1 MKGIEQ
7 FRNQLHYSV
16 YPTDKFKTTTCLISF
31 AAPLSAE
38 TITDRALLPYV
49 MEKATE
55 AYPSIELFHT
65 PLEHLYDASLF
76 AGASKVG
83 KEHIIQFQLEV
94 VNDHLVGEPVLAQAI
109 KLLEEVLLRP
119 NIYDGAFQ
127 PLIVE
132 QESRLQRQR
141 IESVYDDKMR
151 FAQQRLQELL
161 GGELAIP
168 SHGTLEQL
176 DDVTPR
182 SLYESYMSMIK
193 HDRVDVYVV
202 GDVTREQV
210 TEAFQPLESLGS
222 LFVREFPVPVNREFQ
237 RLEEQQDVKQS
248 KLHLAY
254 EADIDPRSENA
265 VKMQVVNGLF
275 GGFPHSKLFMN
286 VREKESLA
294 YYAASQYSSLSRMVF
309 VYAGI
314 DASNQAKTEQII
326 ADQLADLQ
334 VGNFDDVTLEQT
346 KEMLFHQRRQLGDSP
361 RQLIAWMSGS
371 DIRPFSLE
379 EEMAILAKTTREDV
393 AALSRHLELK
403 AVYCLKGG
411 TA

>member
-7 FRNQLHYSV
+7 FQQRLHYSV
-16 YPTDKFKTTTCLISF
+16 YPTQKFKTTTCLVSF
-31 AAPLSAE
+31 AAPLSPE
-38 TITDRALLPYV
+38 TIAARALLPYV

-65 PLEHLYDASLF
+65 PLEQLYDASLY

-94 VNDHLVGEPVLAQAI
+94 VNDELVGEPVLAEAI

-119 NIYDGAFQ
+119 NAYDGAFQ

-132 QESRLQRQR
+132 QEARLQRQR

-168 SHGTLEQL
+168 SLGTLDQL
-176 DDVTPR
+176 EHVTPR
-182 SLYESYMSMIK
+182 TLFEAYESMIR

-202 GDVTREQV
+202 GDVNREQV
-210 TEAFQPLESLGS
+210 TDAFAPLEGLGER
-222 LFVREFPVPVNREFQ
+222 LVREYPQPVDREFQ
-237 RLEEQQDVKQS
+237 RLEEHQAINQS

-254 EADIDPRSENA
+254 QVDIDPRSEDA
-265 VKMQVVNGLF
+265 VRMQVVNGLF

-294 YYAASQYSSLSRMVF
+294 YYAASQFSSLSRMLF

-314 DASNQAKTEQII
+314 DASNQAKTEAII

-334 VGNFDDVTLEQT
+334 AGTFEDETLEQT
-346 KEMLFHQRRQLGDSP
+346 KAMLYHQRRQLGDNP

-371 DIRPFSLE
+371 DIRPFSLD
-379 EEMAILAKTTREDV
+379 EEMTIIERTSRQDV
-393 AALSRHLELK
+393 AALANRLTLQ

>member
-16 YPTDKFKTTTCLISF
+16 YPTKKFKTTTCLVSF

-38 TITDRALLPYV
+38 TIANRALLPYV
-49 MEKATE
+49 MEKATA

-65 PLEHLYDASLF
+65 PLEQLYDASLF

-83 KEHIIQFQLEV
+83 KEHVIQFQLEV
-94 VNDHLVGEPVLAQAI
+94 VNDRLVGEPVLSQAI

-119 NIYDGAFQ
+119 NVYDGAFQ

-168 SHGTLEQL
+168 SLGTLEQL

-182 SLYESYMSMIK
+182 SLYEAYTSMIK
-193 HDRVDVYVV
+193 HDRIDVYVV
-202 GDVTREQV
+202 GDVTRDQV
-210 TEAFQPLESLGS
+210 TEAFLPLEMLGS
-222 LFVREFPVPVNREFQ
+222 PLVREYPEPVDREFQ

-254 EADIDPRSENA
+254 EADVDPRSEDA
-265 VKMQVVNGLF
+265 IKMQVVNGLF

-314 DASNQAKTEQII
+314 DALNQQKTEQII
-326 ADQLADLQ
+326 AEQLADLQ
-334 VGNFDDVTLEQT
+334 AGEFDDMTLEQT

-379 EEMAILAKTTREDV
+379 EEMAILARTTREDV
-393 AALSRHLELK
+393 AVLASQIKLK

>member
-7 FRNQLHYSV
+7 FRHQLHYSV
-16 YPTDKFKTTTCLISF
+16 YPTKKFKTTTCLISF
-31 AAPLSAE
+31 SAPLSDE
-38 TITDRALLPYV
+38 TIANRALLPYV
-49 MEKATE
+49 MEKSTE
-55 AYPSIELFHT
+55 LYPTIELFHT
-65 PLEHLYDASLF
+65 PLEELYDASLY

-83 KEHIIQFQLEV
+83 KEHVIQFQLEV
-94 VNDHLVGEPVLAQAI
+94 VNDQLVDEPVLSQAI

-119 NIYDGAFQ
+119 NVYDNAFQ

-132 QESRLQRQR
+132 QELRLQRQR

-168 SHGTLEQL
+168 SLGTLDQL
-176 DDVTPR
+176 KDVTPR
-182 SLYESYMSMIK
+182 SLYEAYTEMIAN
-193 HDRVDVYVV
+193 DRIDVYVV
-202 GDVTREQV
+202 GDVSRDQV
-210 TEAFQPLESLGS
+210 TQAFAPLEKIGS
-222 LFVREFPVPVNREFQ
+222 NPARLYPEIVVREFQ
-237 RLEEQQDVKQS
+237 RLEEFQEINQS
-248 KLHLAY
+248 KLHMAY
-254 EADIDPRSENA
+254 EVQVDPRSEDA
-265 VKMQVVNGLF
+265 VRMQVVNGLF

-294 YYAASQYSSLSRMVF
+294 YYAASQYSSLSRMLF

-314 DASNQAKTEQII
+314 DMSNQQKTEQII
-326 ADQLADLQ
+326 AEQLSALQ
-334 VGNFDDVTLEQT
+334 AGQFDDVTLEQT
-346 KEMLFHQRRQLGDSP
+346 KEMLYHQRRQLGDNP

-379 EEMAILAKTTREDV
+379 EEMLIIERTTKEDV
-393 AALSRHLELK
+393 AALANQINLV
-403 AVYCLKGG
+403 AAYCLKGG

>member
-16 YPTDKFKTTTCLISF
+16 YPTDKFKTTTCLVSF
-31 AAPLSAE
+31 AAPLSAN
-38 TITDRALLPYV
+38 TIADRALLPYI
-49 MEKATE
+49 MEKATA

-65 PLEHLYDASLF
+65 PLEQLYDASLF

-83 KEHIIQFQLEV
+83 KEHVIQFQLEV
-94 VNDHLVGEPVLAQAI
+94 VNDKLVGEPVLSQAI
-109 KLLEEVLLRP
+109 QLLEEVLLRP
-119 NIYDGAFQ
+119 NVYDGAFQ

-168 SHGTLEQL
+168 SLGTLEQL
-176 DDVTPR
+176 DEVTPR
-182 SLYESYMSMIK
+182 SLFEAYTSMIE
-193 HDRVDVYVV
+193 HDRIDVYVV
-202 GDVTREQV
+202 GDVTRNQV
-210 TEAFQPLESLGS
+210 TEAFLPLETLGAP
-222 LFVREFPVPVNREFQ
+222 LVRQFPEPEKREFQ
-237 RLEEQQDVKQS
+237 RLEERQDVKQS

-254 EADIDPRSENA
+254 EANIDPRSEDA
-265 VKMQVVNGLF
+265 IKMQVVNGLF

-314 DASNQAKTEQII
+314 DALNQAKTEQII
-326 ADQLADLQ
+326 AEQLADLQ
-334 VGNFDDVTLEQT
+334 AGNVEDVTLEQT

-371 DIRPFSLE
+371 DIRPFSIE
-379 EEMAILAKTTREDV
+379 EEMAILARTTREDV
-393 AALSRHLELK
+393 AELARHIKLK

-411 TA
+411 TV

>member
-16 YPTDKFKTTTCLISF
+16 YPTDKFKTTTCLVSF
-31 AAPLSAE
+31 SAPLSAE
-38 TITDRALLPYV
+38 TIADRALLPYI
-49 MEKATE
+49 MEKATQ

-65 PLEHLYDASLF
+65 PLEQLYDAGLF
-76 AGASKVG
+76 AGAAKVG
-83 KEHIIQFQLEV
+83 KEHVIQFQLDV
-94 VNDHLVGEPVLAQAI
+94 VSDKIVGEPVLSEAI

-119 NIYDGAFQ
+119 NAYDGAFQ

-132 QESRLQRQR
+132 QELRLQRQR

-168 SHGTLEQL
+168 SLGTLEQL
-176 DDVTPR
+176 DAVTPR
-182 SLYESYMSMIK
+182 TLFDAYTSMIRF
-193 HDRVDVYVV
+193 DRVDVYVV
-202 GDVTREQV
+202 GDVSRQQV
-210 TEAFQPLESLGS
+210 TAAFAPLEQLGS
-222 LFVREFPVPVNREFQ
+222 TPVRLYPEPIGREFQ
-237 RLEEQQDVKQS
+237 RLEEHQDVKQS

-254 EADIDPRSENA
+254 DVDVDPRTEDA
-265 VKMQVVNGLF
+265 IKMQVVNGLF

-294 YYAASQYSSLSRMVF
+294 YYAASQYSSLSRMLF

-314 DASNQAKTEQII
+314 DASNQEKTEQII
-326 ADQLADLQ
+326 AEQLTDLQ
-334 VGNFDDVTLEQT
+334 AGTFDDVTLEQT

-379 EEMAILAKTTREDV
+379 EEMAILERTTRDDV
-393 AALSRHLELK
+393 AALAKRIDLK

-411 TA
+411 TV

>member
-16 YPTDKFKTTTCLISF
+16 YPTAKFKTTTCLVSF
-31 AAPLSAE
+31 AAPLSVE
-38 TITDRALLPYV
+38 TIADRALLPYV
-49 MEKATE
+49 MEKATA

-65 PLEHLYDASLF
+65 PLEQLYDASLF

-83 KEHIIQFQLEV
+83 KEHVIQFQLEV
-94 VNDHLVGEPVLAQAI
+94 VNDQLVGEPVLSQAI

-119 NIYDGAFQ
+119 NVYDGAFQ

-168 SHGTLEQL
+168 SLGTLEQL
-176 DDVTPR
+176 DQVTPR
-182 SLYESYMSMIK
+182 SLYGAYTSMIK
-193 HDRVDVYVV
+193 HDRIDVYVV
-202 GDVTREQV
+202 GDVTRDQV
-210 TEAFQPLESLGS
+210 TEAFLPLETLGS
-222 LFVREFPVPVNREFQ
+222 PLVREYPEPVDREFQ

-254 EADIDPRSENA
+254 EANVDPRSEDA
-265 VKMQVVNGLF
+265 IKMQVVNGLF

-294 YYAASQYSSLSRMVF
+294 YYAASQYSSLSRMLF

-314 DASNQAKTEQII
+314 DALNQAKTEQII
-326 ADQLADLQ
+326 AAQLADLQ
-334 VGNFDDVTLEQT
+334 AGEFDDMTLEQT

-379 EEMAILAKTTREDV
+379 DEMAILARTTREDV
-393 AALSRHLELK
+393 AALSSQIKLK
-403 AVYCLKGG
+403 AIYCLKGG

>member
-7 FRNQLHYSV
+7 FQERLHYSV
-16 YPTDKFKTTTCLISF
+16 YPTKKFKTTTCLVSF

-38 TITDRALLPYV
+38 TIADRALLPYI
-49 MEKATE
+49 MEKSTE

-65 PLEHLYDASLF
+65 PLEQLYDAGLY

-83 KEHIIQFQLEV
+83 KEHVIQFQLEV
-94 VNDHLVGEPVLAQAI
+94 VSDALVGESVLAEAI
-109 KLLEEVLLRP
+109 QLLEEVLLRP
-119 NIYDGAFQ
+119 NVYDGAFQ

-132 QESRLQRQR
+132 QEARLQRQR

-168 SHGTLEQL
+168 SLGTLEGL
-176 DDVTPR
+176 AHVTPKT
-182 SLYESYMSMIK
+182 LFDAYASMIQN
-193 HDRVDVYVV
+193 DRVDVYVV
-202 GDVTREQV
+202 GDVNREQV
-210 TEAFQPLESLGS
+210 LAAFAPLEALGERS
-222 LFVREFPVPVNREFQ
+222 VRTYPEPIDREFQ
-237 RLEEQQDVKQS
+237 RLEEEQAINQS

-254 EADIDPRSENA
+254 QVDVDPRGEDA
-265 VKMQVVNGLF
+265 VRMQVLNGLF

-294 YYAASQYSSLSRMVF
+294 YYAASQYSSLSRMLF

-314 DASNQAKTEQII
+314 DAANQAKTEAIV
-326 ADQLADLQ
+326 AEQLADLQ
-334 VGNFDDVTLEQT
+334 AGTFEDETLEQT
-346 KEMLFHQRRQLGDSP
+346 KAMLFHQRRQLGDHP

-379 EEMAILAKTTREDV
+379 EEMTIIEQT
-393 AALSRHLELK
+393 SRHDIATLANRMTLQ
-403 AVYCLKGG
+403 AVYCLKGV
-411 TA
+411 TV

>member
-7 FRNQLHYSV
+7 FREKLHYSV
-16 YPTDKFKTTTCLISF
+16 YPTDKFKTTTCLVSF
-31 AAPLSAE
+31 SAPLSKE
-38 TITDRALLPYV
+38 TIADRALLPYI
-49 MEKATE
+49 MEKSTE

-65 PLEHLYDASLF
+65 PLEELYDAALY

-83 KEHIIQFQLEV
+83 KEHVIQFQLEV
-94 VNDHLVGEPVLAQAI
+94 VSDGLVGEPVLSRAI

-119 NIYDGAFQ
+119 NAYDGAFQ

-132 QESRLQRQR
+132 QELRLQRQR

-168 SHGTLEQL
+168 SLGALDQL
-176 DDVTPR
+176 DAVTPR
-182 SLYESYMSMIK
+182 TLYAAYESMIR
-193 HDRVDVYVV
+193 HDRIDVYVV
-202 GDVTREQV
+202 GDVDRAQV
-210 TEAFQPLESLGS
+210 TEAFAPLETLGEP
-222 LFVREFPVPVNREFQ
+222 LERVYPEPLAREFQ
-237 RLEEQQDVKQS
+237 RLEEEQAINQS

-254 EADIDPRSENA
+254 AVDVDPKSEDA
-265 VKMQVVNGLF
+265 VRMQVFNGLF

-294 YYAASQYSSLSRMVF
+294 YYAASQYSSLSRMLF

-326 ADQLADLQ
+326 DAQLTDMRA
-334 VGNFDDVTLEQT
+334 GRFDDVTLEQT
-346 KEMLFHQRRQLGDSP
+346 KEMLYHQRRQLGDNP

-371 DIRPFSLE
+371 DIRPFSLD
-379 EEMAILAKTTREDV
+379 EEMTIIERTTREDV
-393 AALSRHLELK
+393 AALAHRIDLT

>member
-16 YPTDKFKTTTCLISF
+16 YPTDKFKTTTCLVSF

-38 TITDRALLPYV
+38 TIADRALLPYV
-49 MEKATE
+49 MEKATA

-65 PLEHLYDASLF
+65 PLEQLYDASLF

-83 KEHIIQFQLEV
+83 KEHVIQFQLEV
-94 VNDHLVGEPVLAQAI
+94 VNDRLVGEPVLSQAI

-119 NIYDGAFQ
+119 NVYDGAFQ

-168 SHGTLEQL
+168 SLGTLEQL
-176 DDVTPR
+176 DQVTPR
-182 SLYESYMSMIK
+182 SLYEAYTSMIK
-193 HDRVDVYVV
+193 HDRIDVYVV
-202 GDVTREQV
+202 GDVTRDQV
-210 TEAFQPLESLGS
+210 TEAFLPLETLGS
-222 LFVREFPVPVNREFQ
+222 PLVREYPEPVDREFQ

-254 EADIDPRSENA
+254 EANVDPRSEDA
-265 VKMQVVNGLF
+265 IKMQVVNGLF

-294 YYAASQYSSLSRMVF
+294 YYAASQYSSLSRMLF

-314 DASNQAKTEQII
+314 DALNQVKTEQII

-334 VGNFDDVTLEQT
+334 AGEFDDMTLEQT

-379 EEMAILAKTTREDV
+379 EEMAILARTTREDV
-393 AALSRHLELK
+393 AALSSQIKLK
-403 AVYCLKGG
+403 AIYCLKGG